1 MLIDT
6 HAHLYDEQFQ
16 DELANQIEKGKN
28 LGLERILLPNI
39 DVESIAKMEKLVQD
53 FPETCFPMMGLHPC
67 YVKPENWKEELK
79 TIKDTL
85 YKNPSHYVAVGEIG
99 IDLYWDK
106 STLNIQQEAFV
117 EQINWAKEL
126 NLPIVIHARD
136 SFNELFEVLDI
147 HNDDNL
153 KGVFHCF
160 SGNKEQA
167 QKIID
172 YGGFKMGIGGV
183 VTFKN
188 STLPEVIAQFSINH
202 FILETDSPYLAPA
215 PHRGKRNEPSY
226 VYLVAEKMSS
236 IFQVSEAEIAATTT
250 KNAIELFGNRI
261 A

>member
-16 DELANQIEKGKN
+16 DELATQIEKGKN

-39 DVESIAKMEKLVQD
+39 DVESIAKMDKLVQD

-67 YVKPENWKEELK
+67 YVKPEYWKEELQI
-79 TIKDTL
+79 IKDTL
-85 YKNPSHYVAVGEIG
+85 YKNPSHYIAVGEIG
-99 IDLYWDK
+99 IDLYCDK
-106 STLNIQQEAFV
+106 STLHIQQVAFV

-136 SFNELFEVLDI
+136 SFDELFEVLDI

-188 STLPEVIAQFSINH
+188 SALPEVIAQFSINH

-215 PHRGKRNEPSY
+215 PYRGKRNEPSF
-226 VYLVAEKMSS
+226 VHLVAEKMSS
-236 IFQVSEAEIAATTT
+236 IFQVSEAEIAAATT
-250 KNAIELFGNRI
+250 KNAVELFGNRI

>member
-16 DELANQIEKGKN
+16 DEVDHQIEKGKV
-28 LGLERILLPNI
+28 LGLDRILLPNI
-39 DVESIAKMEKLVQD
+39 DVASITKMEKLVQN

-67 YVKPENWKEELK
+67 YVKRENWKEELQI
-79 TIKDTL
+79 IKDTL
-85 YKNPSHYVAVGEIG
+85 YKNPHHYIAVGEIG
-99 IDLYWDK
+99 IDMYWDK

-136 SFNELFEVLDI
+136 SFNELFELLDI
-147 HNDDNL
+147 HNNSQL
-153 KGVFHCF
+153 TGVFHCF

-167 QKIID
+167 QKIIE
-172 YGGFKMGIGGV
+172 YGGFKLGIGGV

-188 STLPEVIAQFSINH
+188 SSLPEVITQFSINH

-215 PHRGKRNEPSY
+215 PHRGKRNEPYY
-226 VYLVAEKMSS
+226 VHLVAEKMSS
-236 IFQVSEAEIAATTT
+236 IFQVSEAEIAAATT
-250 KNAIELFGNRI
+250 KNAVELFGNRI